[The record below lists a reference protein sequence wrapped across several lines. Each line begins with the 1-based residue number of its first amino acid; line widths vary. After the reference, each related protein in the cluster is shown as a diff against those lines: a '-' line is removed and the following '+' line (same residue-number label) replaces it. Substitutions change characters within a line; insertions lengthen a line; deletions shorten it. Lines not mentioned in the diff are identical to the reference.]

1 MKRAIRKVVLSSII
15 LFSIIFG
22 VQVSAAEDEK
32 MDRVI
37 IGFEETINP
46 EILESIQVHHTYE
59 NIPAVSATLD
69 SGELERI
76 QSHSDVMWV
85 EKDQKVETSGQ
96 KETWGFKST
105 QALQSREWGLDGE
118 GVKVAII
125 DTGIAQD
132 HPDLDVVKGI
142 SVIDGSDSWA
152 DDNGHGTHVAGVIA
166 AKNNDV
172 GVVGVAP
179 DAELYIVK
187 ALDQQGDGWESEI
200 IAGIEWAIA
209 QEVDIINL
217 SLTSCQPSTGMKNT
231 LKQAEESGIS
241 VVAAS
246 GNGVLCSGEYLDDV
260 MYPARYESV
269 ISVGAID
276 DKNMRALF
284 SYGGASLD
292 FVAPGTGIYSSY
304 ITTEKHPDGYRSM
317 NGTSMAAPFVS
328 GVMALT
334 KQAYPHTDI
343 NDLEDLLIENAVDLG
358 EEGKDFDYGHG
369 LVQSLSQPFNDIAE
383 KSWYYSYVQELYN
396 DGIIK
401 GIKDGVFAPLGEI
414 TREEVVTMIGRS
426 IGLDGEKRAT
436 PFPDVNAASFGSGY
450 IASAVER
457 GIIKGLPDGT
467 FGPKKKI
474 SRGEVAVI
482 IDRVYD
488 LESTTQVSFPDV
500 SSGVY
505 YYDAVTAVSTA
516 GVVTGFPDGTFGPQ
530 KNITRSELAAILA
543 RAM

>member
-15 LFSIIFG
+15 LFSIILG
-22 VQVSAAEDEK
+22 VQVSAAENENT
-32 MDRVI
+32 DRVI
-37 IGFEETINP
+37 IGFEEAINP

-59 NIPAVSATLD
+59 NIPAVSATID
-69 SGELERI
+69 RGELKRI

-125 DTGIAQD
+125 DTGIDQD

-142 SVIDGSDSWA
+142 SVIDGFDSWA

-166 AKNNDV
+166 AKNNDI

-179 DAELYIVK
+179 DAELYVVK

-231 LKQAEESGIS
+231 LKQAEEAGIS

-276 DKNMRALF
+276 DKKMRALF

-334 KQAYPHTDI
+334 KQAYPHT
-343 NDLEDLLIENAVDLG
+343 NTGGLEDLLIENAVDLG
-358 EEGKDFDYGHG
+358 EEGKDFDYGYG
-369 LVQSLSQPFNDIAE
+369 LVQSLPQPFADFTE
-383 KSWYYSYVQELYN
+383 KSWYYSYVQELYK

-426 IGLDGEKRAT
+426 IGLDGEKRST
-436 PFPDVNAASFGSGY
+436 PFPDVDRASFGSGY